1 MRLLISLFLF
11 VTVLFGVELEL
22 DKNYVGPKKL
32 TVSQLGVNMGLPHR
46 WEAIAKEGEG
56 LVLFQQE
63 TQDTMVLR
71 SKSLN
76 ISEAIAYLNEPH
88 YLKNSVKVFPQ
99 ERIVKLNSRIYRRA
113 YSSNGGQDR
122 PSVLI
127 YVILGPQ
134 ERAVVM
140 KVQYAGKNDSA
151 IKATTMNIAQALSF
165 TPTKQLKSSIQ
176 NLEARLKGAHIAY
189 VKRDG
194 AYDDKRELWLCSNRR
209 YMIQEERTVAG
220 GMSRVHEQKYGKW
233 SVENE
238 QLILQ
243 GDDGLDRLI
252 DVTFQDKSLLF
263 DGHRSYE
270 LKNHQCK

>member
-1 MRLLISLFLF
+1 MRILVGFFLF
-11 VTVLFGVELEL
+11 VTLLFGVELEL
-22 DKNYVGPKKL
+22 DKNYAGPKKL
-32 TVSQLGVNMGLPHR
+32 TVSHLGINMGLPHR
-46 WEAIAKEGEG
+46 WEAIAKKGEG
-56 LVLFQQE
+56 LVLFQKG

-76 ISEAIAYLNEPH
+76 ISEAIDYLNEPH
-88 YLKNSVKVFPQ
+88 YLKNSVKIYPQ

-113 YSSNGGQDR
+113 YSANGGQDR

-127 YVILGPQ
+127 YIILGPQ
-134 ERAVVM
+134 ERAVLM
-140 KVQYAGKNDSA
+140 KVEYDRKNDSA
-151 IKATTMNIAQALSF
+151 IKATTMNISQALNF
-165 TPTKQLKSSIQ
+165 TPTKQLKNSAQ
-176 NLEARLKGAHIAY
+176 NLDVRLKGAHIAY
-189 VKRDG
+189 IKRDG

-209 YMIQEERTVAG
+209 YLLQEERTVAG

-233 SVENE
+233 SIENE
-238 QLILQ
+238 QLVLQ

-252 DVTFQDKSLLF
+252 DVRLKDNALVF